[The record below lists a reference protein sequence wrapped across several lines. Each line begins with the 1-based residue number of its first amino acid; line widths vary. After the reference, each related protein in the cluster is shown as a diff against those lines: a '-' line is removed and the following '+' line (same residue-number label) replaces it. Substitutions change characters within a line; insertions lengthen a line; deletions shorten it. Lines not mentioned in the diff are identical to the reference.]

1 MKLIGGNNIIYRS
14 KQEVIA
20 HQLPDWREDE
30 LKGTLKNMEIA
41 HVLERAANG
50 YIIHDQEL
58 GSVGDY
64 QHASFGDYLI
74 IHSDGDLTVINKE
87 AFENSF
93 ELVE

>member
-1 MKLIGGNNIIYRS
+1 MKYRS
-14 KQEVIA
+14 KQEVVA
-20 HQLPDWREDE
+20 EQFPDWREEE
-30 LKGTLKNMEIA
+30 LEGIFKNIEKA
-41 HVLERAANG
+41 GVLEKAANG

-64 QHASFGDYLI
+64 QYASFGDYLI
-74 IHSDGDLTVINKE
+74 IHSDGDLTVVNKE